1 MSTEAPQTPRQVV
14 ESLLLDSEER
24 CRLLGFARSR
34 FGMRREAA
42 EDVLQETAVQL
53 LAQRKRVRNPRAYLY
68 TVFRVRCRRYLGS
81 SLRYSDAVAVPDES
95 FKTSASD
102 PETDSGR
109 SIALREGL
117 VRISSACRKLLA
129 AHYMEGCSL
138 RETAERMT
146 LAYSGIT
153 KAISRCLKR
162 LRACL
167 IT

>member
-14 ESLLLDSEER
+14 ESLLLDSDER
-24 CRLLGFARSR
+24 CRLLGFARNR
-34 FGMRREAA
+34 YGIRREAA

-53 LAQRKRVRNPRAYLY
+53 LAQRQRVRNPRAYLY
-68 TVFRVRCRRYLGS
+68 AVFRVRCRRYLGLS
-81 SLRYSDAVAVPDES
+81 FRRAEVVPIPDGS
-95 FKTSASD
+95 FDVPASAL
-102 PETDSGR
+102 EADSGR

-117 VRISSACRKLLA
+117 VRISSGCRKILA
-129 AHYMEGCSL
+129 AHYIEGCNL
-138 RETAERMT
+138 RETAERMS

-167 IT
+167 T